1 MALVARRLGKSV
13 LLLER
18 GRHPRFAIGESSTP
32 LTNLLLEEFA
42 DRYDMPWLRPLSK
55 WGTWQS
61 KCPQLPCGLKRGF
74 SFYFHTLNQTWK
86 PRLDRANELLV
97 AASPTDALADT
108 HWFRPDFDAQFVH
121 EAQTLGVDYVDEIEL
136 SAPRGGPGDW
146 ELTGRRASV
155 LQHFRAVYLID
166 ASGPRGYLS
175 RAWSLPECPWPDFPN
190 TQALFSHFIEVPRW
204 ETGRCG
210 TAERPPFPPDAAALH
225 HVFPGGWAWVL
236 RFNQGVT
243 SAGCA
248 VTDELAADLKL
259 ARGAPAWDE
268 LLVRYPSL
276 GEQFQGAKSIQK
288 FTHVP
293 RLSYRAEK
301 IVGPGWC
308 LLPGAAGFIDP
319 LLSSGFILNLLGLER
334 LARLWEDGVTPD
346 EMNYGAAVEGDLLV
360 TAALVGALYRTMDDP
375 ASFRALTLLYF
386 AAASYSE
393 TARRLGRPERAPGFL
408 LRQSPGFSEGFQR
421 CLAWAGRVSAARLR
435 TEVGRVIAPFDI
447 AGLCTPGKRN
457 WYGCDA
463 ADLLASP
470 EKLGVSQ
477 LEILAMLR
485 RVGFP
490 AVG

>member
-74 SFYFHTLNQTWK
+74 SFYFHTLKQTWK

-155 LQHFRAVYLID
+155 FQHFRAAYLID

-210 TAERPPFPPDAAALH
+210 TA
-225 HVFPGGWAWVL
+225 
-236 RFNQGVT
+236 
-243 SAGCA
+243 
-248 VTDELAADLKL
+248 
-259 ARGAPAWDE
+259 
-268 LLVRYPSL
+268 
-276 GEQFQGAKSIQK
+276 
-288 FTHVP
+288 
-293 RLSYRAEK
+293 
-301 IVGPGWC
+301 
-308 LLPGAAGFIDP
+308 
-319 LLSSGFILNLLGLER
+319 
-334 LARLWEDGVTPD
+334 
-346 EMNYGAAVEGDLLV
+346 GDL
-360 TAALVGALYRTMDDP
+360 A
-375 ASFRALTLLYF
+375 
-386 AAASYSE
+386 
-393 TARRLGRPERAPGFL
+393 
-408 LRQSPGFSEGFQR
+408 
-421 CLAWAGRVSAARLR
+421 
-435 TEVGRVIAPFDI
+435 
-447 AGLCTPGKRN
+447 
-457 WYGCDA
+457 
-463 ADLLASP
+463 
-470 EKLGVSQ
+470 
-477 LEILAMLR
+477 
-485 RVGFP
+485 
-490 AVG
+490 